1 MDKLK
6 EIEKIEFIIGSTI
19 RECEQKDCIRNC
31 EFARRKDCKYCRAAK
46 DLVNSGYGDTK
57 AAAKEAVAD
66 RTEEIFSWLYNNLV
80 NANFVTGNA
89 EISMVD
95 LQNKAAEYGI
105 DFFNNKGK
113 LTVKE
118 ADND

>member
-1 MDKLK
+1 MDKQK
-6 EIEKIEFIIGSTI
+6 EIEKMAKEICNYVKS
-19 RECEQKDCIRNC
+19 KDMTSVSVV
-31 EFARRKDCKYCRAAK
+31 AK
-46 DLVNSGYGDTK
+46 SPYLEYLHNTGIAEWLVDKGYGDTK

-118 ADND
+118 ADDE

>member
-1 MDKLK
+1 MDKQK

-57 AAAKEAVAD
+57 AAAKEAVTGFQANLTKWLAKQYRESSTVEITAVFD
-66 RTEEIFSWLYNNLV
+66 KIEELLEE
-80 NANFVTGNA
+80 T
-89 EISMVD
+89 
-95 LQNKAAEYGI
+95 K
-105 DFFNNKGK
+105 
-113 LTVKE
+113 
-118 ADND
+118 

>member
-57 AAAKEAVAD
+57 ATAKEAVTGFQANLTKWLAKQYRESSTIEITAVFD
-66 RTEEIFSWLYNNLV
+66 KIEELLEE
-80 NANFVTGNA
+80 T
-89 EISMVD
+89 
-95 LQNKAAEYGI
+95 K
-105 DFFNNKGK
+105 
-113 LTVKE
+113 
-118 ADND
+118 

>member
-46 DLVNSGYGDTK
+46 DLVDKGYGDTK
-57 AAAKEAVAD
+57 AAAKEAV
-66 RTEEIFSWLYNNLV
+66 
-80 NANFVTGNA
+80 TGFQA
-89 EISMVD
+89 
-95 LQNKAAEYGI
+95 
-105 DFFNNKGK
+105 K
-113 LTVKE
+113 LTKWLAKQYRE
-118 ADND
+118 SSIIEITDIFDKIEELLEETK

>member
-1 MDKLK
+1 MDKQK

-57 AAAKEAVAD
+57 AAAKEAV
-66 RTEEIFSWLYNNLV
+66 
-80 NANFVTGNA
+80 TGFQ
-89 EISMVD
+89 S
-95 LQNKAAEYGI
+95 
-105 DFFNNKGK
+105 K
-113 LTVKE
+113 LTKWLAKQYRESSTVEITAIFDKIE
-118 ADND
+118 ELLEETK

>member
-1 MDKLK
+1 MDKQK

-57 AAAKEAVAD
+57 AAIKEFASKVKELIHGFENISQSTD
-66 RTEEIFSWLYNNLV
+66 DCLCEKIDELIEE
-80 NANFVTGNA
+80 
-89 EISMVD
+89 
-95 LQNKAAEYGI
+95 EYG
-105 DFFNNKGK
+105 DE
-113 LTVKE
+113 V
-118 ADND
+118 

>member
-57 AAAKEAVAD
+57 ATAKEAVTGFQANLTKWLAKQYRKSSTIEITAVFD
-66 RTEEIFSWLYNNLV
+66 KIEELLEE
-80 NANFVTGNA
+80 T
-89 EISMVD
+89 
-95 LQNKAAEYGI
+95 K
-105 DFFNNKGK
+105 
-113 LTVKE
+113 
-118 ADND
+118 

>member
-1 MDKLK
+1 MDKQK

-57 AAAKEAVAD
+57 AAAKEAVMG
-66 RTEEIFSWLYNNLV
+66 FQS
-80 NANFVTGNA
+80 
-89 EISMVD
+89 
-95 LQNKAAEYGI
+95 
-105 DFFNNKGK
+105 K
-113 LTVKE
+113 LTKWLAKQYRESSTVEITAIFEKIE
-118 ADND
+118 KLLEETK